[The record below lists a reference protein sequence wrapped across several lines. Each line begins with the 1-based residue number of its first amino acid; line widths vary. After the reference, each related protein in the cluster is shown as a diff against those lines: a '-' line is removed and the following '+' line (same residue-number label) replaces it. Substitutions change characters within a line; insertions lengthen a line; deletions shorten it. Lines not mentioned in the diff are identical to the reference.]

1 MNKTTSFLLILASA
15 FLIIL
20 IYVLSHIN
28 NFGPKDV
35 LGLKTT
41 TRITLLGD
49 VMLGRSVMVTS
60 MKQNDFDYPFKKVSS
75 YLRGSDIVF
84 ANLES
89 PFAEDCPQTN
99 SGMIFCADPILA
111 KGIINAGINVVTL
124 ANNHTGNYGKEGM
137 VTTQKVLTENAI
149 EYTGEGN
156 LVIKE
161 VNGIKFGFLGFNLM
175 YRSPDN
181 LEKKMIAE
189 SDKLVDVLI
198 VGVHWGDEYQPS
210 ANNKQRAYAR
220 ELVGLGADIIAGH
233 HPHWVQDMETINGK
247 KVYYSLGNFVFDQ
260 MWSEETRKGIAI
272 TLEFDGS
279 DIVSEKIT
287 NIYINKLGQP
297 EIVSR

>member
-1 MNKTTSFLLILASA
+1 M
-15 FLIIL
+15 
-20 IYVLSHIN
+20 
-28 NFGPKDV
+28 
-35 LGLKTT
+35 
-41 TRITLLGD
+41 GD